1 VLIASTSLTRTLSVI
16 SRVSCRG
23 DSLEVSSLRHLAD
36 QALLLELA
44 AGQVDLDRQR
54 RRVRELVLPAS
65 GLEAGLQQ
73 HPVADGPDQA
83 LLLGQGDER
92 RRGQQALDRVVPADQ
107 RLDPGAVLASG
118 LGRVDGHVG
127 VAQQLVGLVRARP
140 VGRWPRQGWP

>member
-1 VLIASTSLTRTLSVI
+1 V
-16 SRVSCRG
+16 
-23 DSLEVSSLRHLAD
+23 
-36 QALLLELA
+36 
-44 AGQVDLDRQR
+44 DRQR

-92 RRGQQALDRVVPADQ
+92 RRGRQALDRVVPAGQ
-107 RLDPGAVLASG
+107 RLDPGDAARHQLDDRLVVQHQLVAVGHVAQLGLQLQALEDVLVHVGPEQLVAVLASG
-118 LGRVDGHVG
+118 LGRVHGHVG